1 MTFMLAVSPLLFWA
15 WLNSQSPI
23 QPKDIKD
30 AAEQTDAAAANEDVI
45 KPQGKKKKKNASY
58 EMSADKAMEIM
69 LEHGFL
75 PQLSP
80 VYVPAL
86 IINVQTSSTKHFH
99 GINYKDS
106 KKPVLL
112 HFWATWCGPCKR
124 ELPHFS
130 AFVSSQDVMDV
141 YSITSELKDSDA
153 GAADKIWD
161 FYSIN
166 SIRDLNVCTD
176 FHNKLAS
183 LFNVSGIPA
192 TILISSDG
200 MLLGRFLGATDWES
214 PELAEALVSYLR

>member
-15 WLNSQSPI
+15 WLNNQSPI

-45 KPQGKKKKKNASY
+45 KPQGKKKKKY

-69 LEHGFL
+69 LEHGFR
-75 PQLSP
+75 PQLSPVP

-141 YSITSELKDSDA
+141 YTITSELKDSDTT
-153 GAADKIWD
+153 AAAKIWN
-161 FYSIN
+161 FYGEHNIKG
-166 SIRDLNVCTD
+166 LNVCTD

-183 LFNVSGIPA
+183 LFNVSGIPT

-200 MLLGRFLGATDWES
+200 MLLGRFLGVTDWQS
-214 PELAEALVSYLR
+214 PELAKALVSYLG